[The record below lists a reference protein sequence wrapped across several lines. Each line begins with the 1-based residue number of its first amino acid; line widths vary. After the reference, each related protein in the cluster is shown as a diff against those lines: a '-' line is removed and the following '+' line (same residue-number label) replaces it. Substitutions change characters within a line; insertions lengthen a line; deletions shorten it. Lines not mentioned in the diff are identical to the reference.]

1 MKFCPSYIR
10 DFELVEK
17 VGVKGTRE
25 RMLSR
30 VNSRCMAPWQERSAR
45 REDAEQ
51 DCGLGQRA
59 QTAQCKIR
67 P

>member
-1 MKFCPSYIR
+1 MKFCPLYIR
-10 DFELVEK
+10 DFEPVEK

-25 RMLSR
+25 KMLSR
-30 VNSRCMAPWQERSAR
+30 VNSRRMAPWQERSAR
-45 REDAEQ
+45 REDAEG
-51 DCGLGQRA
+51 DRGVGQRA